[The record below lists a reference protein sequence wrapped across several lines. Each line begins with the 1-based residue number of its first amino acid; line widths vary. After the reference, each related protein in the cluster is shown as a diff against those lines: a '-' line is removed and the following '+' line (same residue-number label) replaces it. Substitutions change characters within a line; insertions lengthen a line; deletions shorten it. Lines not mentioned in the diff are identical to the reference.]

1 MFVTE
6 FSQVQKLY
14 NLKSYAL
21 QLNIQQKKSNGYRS
35 ALPLALARI
44 SNDRRE

>member
-21 QLNIQQKKSNGYRS
+21 QLNIQQKKSNGYKFYNFFNF
-35 ALPLALARI
+35 
-44 SNDRRE
+44 SNFSKL